1 MFHTATRAE
10 HGRFVAAGFHP
21 AGQLTPPLSPMHVFA
36 GRSYTAGHMSDA
48 VNSAAEPLIVSVSGL
63 RGVVGESLTPEVAA
77 RYAAAFLATLPPG
90 PIVLGR
96 DGRDSGPMLA
106 TAIAT
111 RLSLAGRDVIDCG
124 VAATPTVGIA
134 VREHAAA
141 GGIQISASHNP
152 ARYNGLKLFAAA
164 GRVLP
169 AAAGKPVLAEFERL
183 AGDRGVDAPAGRKG
197 TVSVADATAAHVALV
212 TALVD
217 VAAIRRRRPRVWI
230 DCGHGAGS
238 RVALPLL
245 DALGCDVVVEGAE
258 PDGRFEH
265 EPEPTADNLA
275 GLLPRIPAAG
285 ADVGFFQDPD
295 ADRLAI
301 ADASGRYL
309 GEEAT
314 LALCVEAVLANAPG
328 PVVVNCSTSGMT
340 AAIAARHGAACHV
353 SAVGE
358 ANVVDA
364 MLAKGAILGGEG
376 NGGVIDPRVVLV
388 RDSAIAMALVL
399 ELMCVGERILPMA
412 DLAAALPRFV
422 MKKTKVGLS
431 PATRGAGL
439 AAGLDRIAAA
449 FPEASAS
456 RADGLLLNYPGGWL
470 LVRASN
476 TEPIVRLVGEQA
488 VGPEGDAAAAA
499 MLEAALGRAALA
511 LGD

>member
-1 MFHTATRAE
+1 MSDPTPSPAAHTAP
-10 HGRFVAAGFHP
+10 V
-21 AGQLTPPLSPMHVFA
+21 
-36 GRSYTAGHMSDA
+36 D
-48 VNSAAEPLIVSVSGL
+48 EPLIVSVSGL
-63 RGVVGESLTPEVAA
+63 RGVVGSSLTPEVAA
-77 RYAAAFLATLPPG
+77 RYAFAFAATLPPG
-90 PIVLGR
+90 PILLGR
-96 DGRDSGPMLA
+96 DGRESGPLLA
-106 TAIAT
+106 AAIAA
-111 RLSLAGRDVIDCG
+111 RLAMAGRDVIDCG

-134 VREHAAA
+134 VRERAAA

-152 ARYNGLKLFAAA
+152 ARYNGMKLFAAA

-169 AAAGKPVLAEFERL
+169 AAAGQVVLAAYRQLEARE
-183 AGDRGVDAPAGRKG
+183 AEGVMGPSTAGRVEHFDP
-197 TVSVADATAAHVALV
+197 TPIHVRLV
-212 TALVD
+212 TAIVD
-217 VAAIRRRRPRVWI
+217 VAAIRRHRPRVWI

-238 RVALPLL
+238 RVAIPLL
-245 DALGCDVVVEGAE
+245 EELGCEVVAEGTE

-265 EPEPTADNLA
+265 EPEPTAENLA
-275 GLLPRIPAAG
+275 RLLPRIATTA

-301 ADASGRYL
+301 ADATGRYL

-314 LALCVEAVLANAPG
+314 LALCVEAVLAKTPG

-340 AAIAARHGAACHV
+340 AAIAARHGVTCHV

-358 ANVVDA
+358 ANVVDQ
-364 MLAKGAILGGEG
+364 MLACGAILGGEG

-399 ELMCVGERILPMA
+399 ERMCAGERILPVA

-449 FPEASAS
+449 FAEASAS

-499 MLEAALGRAALA
+499 MLEAAIRRAALA

>member
-1 MFHTATRAE
+1 
-10 HGRFVAAGFHP
+10 
-21 AGQLTPPLSPMHVFA
+21 
-36 GRSYTAGHMSDA
+36 MSDT
-48 VNSAAEPLIVSVSGL
+48 VKPAAEPLIVSVSGL
-63 RGVVGESLTPEVAA
+63 RGVVGEALTPEVAA
-77 RYAAAFLATLPPG
+77 RYAAAFAATLPPG

-96 DGRDSGPMLA
+96 DGRESGPMLA

-169 AAAGKPVLAEFERL
+169 AAAGRPVLAEFERL
-183 AGDRGVDAPAGRKG
+183 AGDRGVAAPAGRVG
-197 TVSVADATAAHVALV
+197 SVSTADPTEAHVRLV

-217 VAAIRRRRPRVWI
+217 SAAIRRRRPKVWI

-245 DALGCDVVVEGAE
+245 DALGCEVMTEGAD
-258 PDGRFEH
+258 PDGRFAH
-265 EPEPTADNLA
+265 EPEPTAENLA

-314 LALCVEAVLANAPG
+314 LALCVEAVLAKTRG

-340 AAIAARHGAACHV
+340 AAIVARHGAACHV

-358 ANVVDA
+358 ANVVDE
-364 MLAKGAILGGEG
+364 MLATSAILGGEG

-399 ELMCVGERILPMA
+399 ERMCAGERLVPVA
-412 DLAAALPRFV
+412 ELAAALPKFV
-422 MKKTKVGLS
+422 MKKTKAGLS
-431 PATRGAGL
+431 PATRGPGL
-439 AAGLDRIAAA
+439 AAGLDRIATA
-449 FPEASAS
+449 FPEARTS
-456 RADGLLLNYPGGWL
+456 RLDGLRLDYPGGWL

-476 TEPIVRLVGEQA
+476 TEPIVRLVAEQA
-488 VGPEGDAAAAA
+488 VGQGGEAAAAA
-499 MLEAALGRAALA
+499 AVEAALARAAAA
-511 LGD
+511 LGG